1 MSNDMSR
8 GLSKGWFIN
17 DHRWFLCSNK
27 SKYFIF
33 KAEEL
38 FKFKRTFELIKFFSH
53 KEEIGDCKKSL
64 GMVWDVNTDLITYN
78 AKSKNPDEF
87 INAVNVLK
95 RVSKSD

>member
-1 MSNDMSR
+1 MILSH

-17 DHRWFLCSNK
+17 DHRRIFCSNK
-27 SKYFIF
+27 SKYLIF

-38 FKFKRTFELIKFFSH
+38 IKFKWTFELNKFFSH
-53 KEEIGDCKKSL
+53 KEEIGDCNKSL
-64 GMVWDVNTDLITYN
+64 GMVWDANSDLLTYN
-78 AKSKNPDEF
+78 AKSKNPNEF